1 MVMIIITLRRLWSP
15 LWYNTYEGPP
25 PQSYFPDL
33 ESPKMEKRRRS
44 LLDKKQSNS
53 CTSRWVLYFDYKWAW
68 WYWLQR
74 WGHGWWITFSNVNW
88 MNLSRKQHFESF
100 RSCLELNLKWKS
112 FAELLLEMKMPMFQ
126 QLILS
131 SGVQGADLNQHGPV
145 QGKPQRAN
153 CLHRRRPWRRWCL
166 GIVRLMVKCQII
178 CFLVDM
184 KAKEE

>member
-1 MVMIIITLRRLWSP
+1 MCRRDGDDHNYIKEVVVTFVRATFSSFRSGIP
-15 LWYNTYEGPP
+15 KNGKKTT
-25 PQSYFPDL
+25 FPARQKAIEFL
-33 ESPKMEKRRRS
+33 HKPVSS
-44 LLDKKQSNS
+44 S
-53 CTSRWVLYFDYKWAW
+53 FDYKWLHW
-68 WYWLQR
+68 

-131 SGVQGADLNQHGPV
+131 SGIQGADLNQHGPV
-145 QGKPQRAN
+145 QGKPQRPN
-153 CLHRRRPWRRWCL
+153 CIHWRRPWRRWCL
-166 GIVRLMVKCQII
+166 GIVRLMAKCQNI

>member
-1 MVMIIITLRRLWSP
+1 MK
-15 LWYNTYEGPP
+15 GPHHNHISLYQIWN
-25 PQSYFPDL
+25 PQ
-33 ESPKMEKRRRS
+33 KW
-44 LLDKKQSNS
+44 KKDDVPCSTKSN
-53 CTSRWVLYFDYKWAW
+53 RVLAQAGEFFILIANELAW
-68 WYWLQR
+68 GHWLHW

-112 FAELLLEMKMPMFQ
+112 FAEFLLEMKMPMFQ

-131 SGVQGADLNQHGPV
+131 SGIQGADLNQHGPV
-145 QGKPQRAN
+145 QGKPQRPN
-153 CLHRRRPWRRWCL
+153 CIHWRRPWRRWCL
-166 GIVRLMVKCQII
+166 GIVGLMAKCQNI